1 MLNGL
6 SAKISDKSTRREKK
20 VRPFKRGGGGSVR
33 DLGGE
38 EGAQGPLY
46 IVEGG
51 NKEKHKCQHEPKKK
65 EIANYFFHNL
75 ISLFEV
81 LDENS

>member
-6 SAKISDKSTRREKK
+6 SAKISDKSTRIEKK
-20 VRPFKRGGGGSVR
+20 VRPFKRGGGGSVW

-46 IVEGG
+46 IVEGLR
-51 NKEKHKCQHEPKKK
+51 EEIKKSTSASMNQK
-65 EIANYFFHNL
+65 KRKLPIIFFTT
-75 ISLFEV
+75 
-81 LDENS
+81 